1 LELKGEVKATLI
13 KVDDAYGCFAKLL
26 ELYAAYKP
34 KKSGVHPTAV
44 VAESAK
50 VGEGCY
56 IGAYVVVDEGAVIG
70 DGVSLYP
77 HVYVGDGATIGDGTT
92 LHSGVKVYEGC
103 KIGKRC
109 IVHSGAVIGSDG
121 FGFAPNAQGSYD
133 KIPQIGIVTI
143 EDDVEI
149 GANTTIDRATMGST
163 VIAKGA
169 KLDNLVQIGHNV
181 VVGESTVMAGQSAV
195 AGSAKVGKH
204 CMIGGQSGIVG
215 HVTVGDGTVVASVT
229 GVSKSVPAGSQIMGS
244 QGIDVR
250 RFRRVN
256 AVYRNLPELQYAVN
270 RLEKKGFVTR
280 RRSTSDARQVLIEL
294 TEEGIRAAKIH
305 RRFHRSLANTIKKDI
320 TEEEQQILIKCIER
334 MNEFIINRIED
345 KEGNK

>member
-1 LELKGEVKATLI
+1 MQFSAEMIAAGLGGEIVGNKDVTVSTFAKIEEGHPGAISFLANPKYEPYLYTTDSSIVIVNRSLELKGEVKATLI

-50 VGEGCY
+50 LGEGCY

-70 DGVSLYP
+70 EGVSLYP
-77 HVYVGDGATIGDGTT
+77 HVYVGDGATIGDGST

-109 IVHSGAVIGSDG
+109 IIHSGAVVGSDG

-163 VIAKGA
+163 VIEKGA

-181 VVGESTVMAGQSAV
+181 VIGESTVMAGQSAV
-195 AGSAKVGKH
+195 AGSAKVGKR
-204 CMIGGQSGIVG
+204 CMIGGQAGIVG
-215 HVTVGDGTVVASVT
+215 HVTVGDGTIVASVT
-229 GVSKSVPAGSQIMGS
+229 GVSNSVPAGSQIMGNH
-244 QGIDVR
+244 GIDAR

-256 AVYRNLPELQYAVN
+256 AVYRNLPELQRSVN
-270 RLEKKGFVTR
+270 RLEKEVK
-280 RRSTSDARQVLIEL
+280 EL
-294 TEEGIRAAKIH
+294 K
-305 RRFHRSLANTIKKDI
+305 
-320 TEEEQQILIKCIER
+320 
-334 MNEFIINRIED
+334 D
-345 KEGNK
+345 KE

>member
-1 LELKGEVKATLI
+1 MQFSAEMIAAGLGGEIVGNKDVTVSTFAKIEEGHPGAISFLANPKYEPYLYTTDSSIVIVNRSLELKGEVKATLI

-70 DGVSLYP
+70 EGVSLYP
-77 HVYVGDGATIGDGTT
+77 HVYVGDGATIGDGST

-109 IVHSGAVIGSDG
+109 IIHSGAVIGSDG

-163 VIAKGA
+163 VIEKGA

-181 VVGESTVMAGQSAV
+181 VIGESTVMAGQSAV
-195 AGSAKVGKH
+195 AGSAKVGKR
-204 CMIGGQSGIVG
+204 CMIGGQAGVVG
-215 HVTVGDGTVVASVT
+215 HVTVGDGTIVASVT
-229 GVSKSVPAGSQIMGS
+229 GVSNSVPAGSQIMGNH
-244 QGIDVR
+244 GIDAR
-250 RFRRVN
+250 RYRRVN
-256 AVYRNLPELQYAVN
+256 AVYRNLPELQRSVN
-270 RLEKKGFVTR
+270 RLEKEVK
-280 RRSTSDARQVLIEL
+280 EL
-294 TEEGIRAAKIH
+294 K
-305 RRFHRSLANTIKKDI
+305 
-320 TEEEQQILIKCIER
+320 
-334 MNEFIINRIED
+334 D
-345 KEGNK
+345 KE

>member
-1 LELKGEVKATLI
+1 MQFSAEMIAAGLGGEIVGNKDVTVSTFAKIEEGHPGAISFLANPKYEPYLYTTDSSIVIVNRSLELKGEVKATLI

-70 DGVSLYP
+70 EGVSLYP

-109 IVHSGAVIGSDG
+109 IIHSGAVVGSDG

-163 VIAKGA
+163 VIEKGA

-181 VVGESTVMAGQSAV
+181 VIGESTVMAGQSAV
-195 AGSAKVGKH
+195 AGSAKVGKR
-204 CMIGGQSGIVG
+204 CMIGGQAGVVG
-215 HVTVGDGTVVASVT
+215 HVTVGDGTIVASVT
-229 GVSKSVPAGSQIMGS
+229 GVSNSVPAGSQIMGNH
-244 QGIDVR
+244 GIDAR
-250 RFRRVN
+250 RYRRVN
-256 AVYRNLPELQYAVN
+256 AVYRNLPELQRSVN
-270 RLEKKGFVTR
+270 RLEKEVK
-280 RRSTSDARQVLIEL
+280 EL
-294 TEEGIRAAKIH
+294 K
-305 RRFHRSLANTIKKDI
+305 
-320 TEEEQQILIKCIER
+320 
-334 MNEFIINRIED
+334 D
-345 KEGNK
+345 KE

>member
-1 LELKGEVKATLI
+1 MQFSAEMIAAGLGGEIVGNKDVTVSTFAKIEEGHEGAISFLANPKYEPYLYTTDSSIVIVNRSLELKGEVKATLI

-70 DGVSLYP
+70 EGVSLYP

-270 RLEKKGFVTR
+270 RLEKEVK
-280 RRSTSDARQVLIEL
+280 EL
-294 TEEGIRAAKIH
+294 K
-305 RRFHRSLANTIKKDI
+305 N
-320 TEEEQQILIKCIER
+320 
-334 MNEFIINRIED
+334 
-345 KEGNK
+345 KE

>member
-1 LELKGEVKATLI
+1 MQFSAEMIAAGLGGEIVGNKDVTVSTFAKIEEGHPGAISFLANPKYEPYLYTTDSSIVIVNRSLELKGEVKATLI

-70 DGVSLYP
+70 EGVSLYP
-77 HVYVGDGATIGDGTT
+77 HVYVGDGATIGDGST

-109 IVHSGAVIGSDG
+109 IIHSGAVVGSDG

-163 VIAKGA
+163 VIEKGA

-181 VVGESTVMAGQSAV
+181 VIGESTVMAGQSAV
-195 AGSAKVGKH
+195 AGSAKVGKR
-204 CMIGGQSGIVG
+204 CMIGGQAGIVG
-215 HVTVGDGTVVASVT
+215 HVTVGDGTIVASVT
-229 GVSKSVPAGSQIMGS
+229 GVSNSVPAGSQIMGNH
-244 QGIDVR
+244 GIDAR
-250 RFRRVN
+250 RYRRVN
-256 AVYRNLPELQYAVN
+256 AVYRNLPELQRSVN
-270 RLEKKGFVTR
+270 RLEKEVK
-280 RRSTSDARQVLIEL
+280 EL
-294 TEEGIRAAKIH
+294 K
-305 RRFHRSLANTIKKDI
+305 
-320 TEEEQQILIKCIER
+320 
-334 MNEFIINRIED
+334 D
-345 KEGNK
+345 KE

>member
-1 LELKGEVKATLI
+1 MQFSAEMIAAGLGGEIVGNKDVTVSTFAKIEEGHEGAISFLANPKYEPYLYTTDSSIVIVNRSLELKGEVKATLI

-70 DGVSLYP
+70 EGVSLYP

-163 VIAKGA
+163 VIEKGA

-270 RLEKKGFVTR
+270 RLEKEVK
-280 RRSTSDARQVLIEL
+280 EL
-294 TEEGIRAAKIH
+294 K
-305 RRFHRSLANTIKKDI
+305 
-320 TEEEQQILIKCIER
+320 
-334 MNEFIINRIED
+334 D
-345 KEGNK
+345 KE

>member
-1 LELKGEVKATLI
+1 MQFSAEMIAAGLGGEIVGNKDVTVSTFAKIEEGHPGAISFLANPKYEPYLYTTDSSIVIVNRSLEPKGEVKATLI

-70 DGVSLYP
+70 EGVSLYP
-77 HVYVGDGATIGDGTT
+77 HVYVGDGATIGDGST

-109 IVHSGAVIGSDG
+109 IIHSGAVVGSDG

-163 VIAKGA
+163 VIEKGA

-181 VVGESTVMAGQSAV
+181 VIGESTVMAGQSAV
-195 AGSAKVGKH
+195 AGSAKVGKR
-204 CMIGGQSGIVG
+204 CMIGGQAGVVG
-215 HVTVGDGTVVASVT
+215 HITVGDGSIVASVT
-229 GVSKSVPAGSQIMGS
+229 GVSNSVPAGSQIMGNH
-244 QGIDVR
+244 GIDAR
-250 RFRRVN
+250 RYRRVN
-256 AVYRNLPELQYAVN
+256 AVYRNLPELQRTVN
-270 RLEKKGFVTR
+270 RLEKEVK
-280 RRSTSDARQVLIEL
+280 EL
-294 TEEGIRAAKIH
+294 K
-305 RRFHRSLANTIKKDI
+305 
-320 TEEEQQILIKCIER
+320 
-334 MNEFIINRIED
+334 D
-345 KEGNK
+345 KE

>member
-1 LELKGEVKATLI
+1 MQFSAEMIAAGLGGEIVGNKDVTVSTFAKIEEGQQGAISFLANPKYEPYLYTTDSSIVIVNRSLELKGEVKATLI

-70 DGVSLYP
+70 EGVSLYP
-77 HVYVGDGATIGDGTT
+77 HVYVGDGATIGDGST

-163 VIAKGA
+163 VIEKGA

-181 VVGESTVMAGQSAV
+181 VIGESTVMAGQSAV
-195 AGSAKVGKH
+195 AGSAKVGKR
-204 CMIGGQSGIVG
+204 CMIGGQAGIVG
-215 HVTVGDGTVVASVT
+215 HVTVGDGTIVASVT
-229 GVSKSVPAGSQIMGS
+229 GVSNSVPAGSQIMGNH
-244 QGIDVR
+244 GIDAR
-250 RFRRVN
+250 RYRRVN
-256 AVYRNLPELQYAVN
+256 AVYRNLPELQRSVN
-270 RLEKKGFVTR
+270 RLEK
-280 RRSTSDARQVLIEL
+280 EL
-294 TEEGIRAAKIH
+294 KALKTQE
-305 RRFHRSLANTIKKDI
+305 
-320 TEEEQQILIKCIER
+320 
-334 MNEFIINRIED
+334 
-345 KEGNK
+345 

>member
-1 LELKGEVKATLI
+1 MQFSAEMIAAGLGGEIVGNKDVTVSTFAKIEEGHQGAISFLANPKYEPYLYTTDSSIVIVNRSLELKGEVKATLI
-13 KVDDAYGCFAKLL
+13 KVDDAYSCFAKLL

-70 DGVSLYP
+70 EGVSLYP

-163 VIAKGA
+163 VIEKGA

-270 RLEKKGFVTR
+270 RLEKEVK
-280 RRSTSDARQVLIEL
+280 EL
-294 TEEGIRAAKIH
+294 K
-305 RRFHRSLANTIKKDI
+305 N
-320 TEEEQQILIKCIER
+320 
-334 MNEFIINRIED
+334 
-345 KEGNK
+345 KE

>member
-1 LELKGEVKATLI
+1 MQFSAEMIAAGLGGEIVGNKDVTVSTFAKIEEGHPGAISFLANPKYEPYLYTTDSSIVIVNRSLELKGEVKATLI

-70 DGVSLYP
+70 EGVSLYP
-77 HVYVGDGATIGDGTT
+77 HVYVGDGATIGDGST

-109 IVHSGAVIGSDG
+109 IIHSGAVIGSDG

-163 VIAKGA
+163 VIEKGA

-181 VVGESTVMAGQSAV
+181 VIGESTVMAGQSAV
-195 AGSAKVGKH
+195 AGSAKVGKR
-204 CMIGGQSGIVG
+204 CMIGGQAGIVG
-215 HVTVGDGTVVASVT
+215 HVTVGDGTIVASVT
-229 GVSKSVPAGSQIMGS
+229 GVSNSVPAGSQIMGNH
-244 QGIDVR
+244 GIDAR
-250 RFRRVN
+250 RYRRVN
-256 AVYRNLPELQYAVN
+256 AVYRNLPELQRSVN
-270 RLEKKGFVTR
+270 QLEKEVK
-280 RRSTSDARQVLIEL
+280 EL
-294 TEEGIRAAKIH
+294 K
-305 RRFHRSLANTIKKDI
+305 
-320 TEEEQQILIKCIER
+320 
-334 MNEFIINRIED
+334 D
-345 KEGNK
+345 KE

>member
-1 LELKGEVKATLI
+1 MQFSAEMIAAGLGGEIVGNKDVTVSTFAKIEEGHPGAISFLANPKYEPYLYTTDSSIVIVNRSLELKGEVKATLI

-70 DGVSLYP
+70 EGVSLYP
-77 HVYVGDGATIGDGTT
+77 HVYVGDGATIGDGST

-109 IVHSGAVIGSDG
+109 IIHSGAVIGSDG

-163 VIAKGA
+163 VIEKGA

-181 VVGESTVMAGQSAV
+181 VIGESTVMAGQSAV
-195 AGSAKVGKH
+195 AGSAKVGMR
-204 CMIGGQSGIVG
+204 CLIGGQAGIVG
-215 HVTVGDGTVVASVT
+215 HVTVGDGTIVASVT
-229 GVSKSVPAGSQIMGS
+229 GVSNSVPAGSQIMGNH
-244 QGIDVR
+244 GIDAR
-250 RFRRVN
+250 RYRRVN
-256 AVYRNLPELQYAVN
+256 AVYRNLPELQRSVN
-270 RLEKKGFVTR
+270 RLEKEVK
-280 RRSTSDARQVLIEL
+280 EL
-294 TEEGIRAAKIH
+294 K
-305 RRFHRSLANTIKKDI
+305 
-320 TEEEQQILIKCIER
+320 
-334 MNEFIINRIED
+334 D
-345 KEGNK
+345 KE